1 MKLRTLGTLAIYAV
15 SLGAVVVLVFPI
27 AWGGVMS
34 FAPNGQALS
43 GVLPTQ
49 WTLQNYA
56 SVTGQSSFWDSLLH
70 STYASVGAT
79 AATLALSVP
88 AGYGLA
94 RGGRRG
100 GVLGIAIL
108 AVRMIPGVVLIIPFY
123 IVFRQ
128 LGMLDTVPALVL
140 VYLTFSVP
148 MGVWLA
154 RAAFVG
160 VPREL
165 DEAAAIDGAARWRT
179 MWSVIVPAV
188 SGNIV
193 SIAVLVFVF
202 CWNEFLFSVTLT
214 SQRALTFLPLLT
226 HYILPDGPQY
236 GEIFAGATIFVIP
249 PLIGLVLVRRRLSAA
264 LSLELGGG
272 G

>member
-1 MKLRTLGTLAIYAV
+1 MRHRLGTIAIYLASFASV
-15 SLGAVVVLVFPI
+15 AVLVFPI

-43 GVLPTQ
+43 GVLPSQ
-49 WTLQNYA
+49 WTVENYVDITA
-56 SVTGQSSFWDSLLH
+56 KSSFWESLLH
-70 STYASVGAT
+70 SAYGSIGAT
-79 AATLALSVP
+79 VVTLALSVP

-100 GVLGIAIL
+100 GVVGMVIL
-108 AVRMIPGVVLIIPFY
+108 CVRMIPGVVLIIPFY
-123 IVFRQ
+123 ILFQQ

-148 MGVWLA
+148 LGVWLA
-154 RAAFVG
+154 RAAFVA

-165 DEAAAIDGAARWRT
+165 DEAASIDGAARWRT
-179 MWSVIVPAV
+179 LWSVILPAV
-188 SGNIV
+188 GGNV
-193 SIAVLVFVF
+193 LSIAVLVFVF

-249 PLIGLVLVRRRLSAA
+249 PLVGLLLVRRRLSATFN
-264 LSLELGGG
+264 LELGGG